1 MPLVVQSDGTTAQA
15 TFQQFLPA
23 FADALLMSRTW
34 PRLRRVFALSLLSCA
49 AASSLSCSHSDEKSA
64 AALEAAEI
72 LELVNE
78 GQNDPRSD
86 VEIDLGTFRVTHAV
100 GRDDEI
106 LLLVDF
112 QLYGVLSQH
121 KQVALDA
128 ALPGYSNRV
137 RDAIISL
144 VQSIDTEHLTD
155 PSLAFLKSEIIAS
168 INRVLQQRLVKDV
181 VFSNFSVHDAHNA
194 PFPTT
199 TSGPPPKKKSSGHGG
214 HGH

>member
-1 MPLVVQSDGTTAQA
+1 MFGSLFP
-15 TFQQFLPA
+15 
-23 FADALLMSRTW
+23 
-34 PRLRRVFALSLLSCA
+34 LRRIVALGLLASVA
-49 AASSLSCSHSDEKSA
+49 AACVSCSHSDDKSA

-86 VEIDLGTFRVTHAV
+86 IEIDLGTFRVTHAV
-100 GRDDEI
+100 AQDDEE

-112 QLYGVLSQH
+112 RLYGVLSEH
-121 KQVALDA
+121 KQAALLE

-168 INRVLQQRLVKDV
+168 INRVLQQRLIKDI

-199 TSGPPPKKKSSGHGG
+199 TSGPPPKKKSSGHG
-214 HGH
+214 H

>member
-1 MPLVVQSDGTTAQA
+1 
-15 TFQQFLPA
+15 
-23 FADALLMSRTW
+23 MSGCLF
-34 PRLRRVFALSLLSCA
+34 PVRRVVALGLLSCA
-49 AASSLSCSHSDEKSA
+49 SAFCVSCSHSDEKSA

-86 VEIDLGTFRVTHAV
+86 IEIDLGTFRVTHAV
-100 GRDDEI
+100 AQDGEE

-112 QLYGVLSQH
+112 QLYGVLSQQ
-121 KQVALDA
+121 KQPALEE

-168 INRVLQQRLVKDV
+168 INRVLQQRLIKDV

-199 TSGPPPKKKSSGHGG
+199 TSGAPAKKKSSGHGG
-214 HGH
+214 HAH

>member
-1 MPLVVQSDGTTAQA
+1 MSGSFFPVRRVVPLG
-15 TFQQFLPA
+15 
-23 FADALLMSRTW
+23 LLMC
-34 PRLRRVFALSLLSCA
+34 VA
-49 AASSLSCSHSDEKSA
+49 AACASCSDSNEKSA

-72 LELVNE
+72 LELVSE
-78 GQNDPRSD
+78 GQSDPRSD
-86 VEIDLGTFRVTHAV
+86 VEVDLGTFRVTHAV
-100 GRDDEI
+100 AEGDEE

-112 QLYGVLSQH
+112 RLYGVLSGR
-121 KQVALDA
+121 KQAALDE
-128 ALPGYSNRV
+128 ALPAYINRV

-168 INRVLQQRLVKDV
+168 INRVLQQRLVKDI

-199 TSGPPPKKKSSGHGG
+199 TAGPPAKKKSSGHGG